1 MRVPFALL
9 VNPDDDRDTV
19 TIMAQRIPDGF
30 LDLFQGRAFG
40 HLATVMADGTPQLTP
55 VWVAIEDVDGE
66 QHVLV
71 NSAQGRLKNR
81 NMTQRPQVAIEV
93 QDPAQPYRYVS
104 VRGTVVSVSTEG
116 GAEHIEQLS
125 LRYLG
130 RGYPWWRD
138 GEVREV
144 LRIRPDRVLTVE
156 FS

>member
-1 MRVPFALL
+1 

-19 TIMAQRIPDGF
+19 EIMVQRIPDGF
-30 LDLFQGRAFG
+30 LDLFQGQAFG

-71 NSAQGRLKNR
+71 NSARGRLKNR
-81 NMTQRPQVAIEV
+81 NMAQRPQVAIEV

-104 VRGTVVSVSTEG
+104 VRGNVVSASTEG
-116 GAEHIEQLS
+116 GAEHIEELS
-125 LRYLG
+125 QRYLD
-130 RGYPWWRD
+130 RAYPWWRD
-138 GEVREV
+138 GEVREIF
-144 LRIRPDRVLTVE
+144 RIRPDRVLTVE